1 MKTTEIMLQSWAEG
15 RTRFTQLLPQIKHED
30 LKKKLANTKNTA
42 GFLIR
47 HISDVELLFAKNF
60 FGAEVEIVPKTL
72 IAQRDTGEW
81 TNLEDLMAYQ
91 LHAANVLEGVFSS
104 QSEADWNAN
113 VTTLQFGDKTKAE
126 LLGRITSHTAY
137 HAGQLALT
145 LKYG

>member
-1 MKTTEIMLQSWAEG
+1 MKTIEIMLQSWAEG

-81 TNLEDLMAYQ
+81 KILEDLLAYQ
-91 LHAANVLEGVFSS
+91 LHAANVLEGVFQPIGS
-104 QSEADWNAN
+104 
-113 VTTLQFGDKTKAE
+113 
-126 LLGRITSHTAY
+126 
-137 HAGQLALT
+137 
-145 LKYG
+145 

>member
-81 TNLEDLMAYQ
+81 TNLEDLLAYQ

>member
-1 MKTTEIMLQSWAEG
+1 MLQSWAEG

>member
-1 MKTTEIMLQSWAEG
+1 MLQSWAEG

-126 LLGRITSHTAY
+126 LLGRMTSHTAY

>member
-1 MKTTEIMLQSWAEG
+1 MLQSWAEG

-81 TNLEDLMAYQ
+81 TNLEDLLAYQ
-91 LHAANVLEGVFSS
+91 FHAANVLEGVFSS